1 MCPSPLAVLAATLAL
16 LAPLAQPR
24 AQSTDWWSLRP
35 LTEPDVPVTDPAWE
49 RTPVD
54 AFVMRALRGRGLR
67 PAKEADRRTIIRRLT
82 FDLHGLPPNEHEV
95 DAFVADDRPD
105 AYARLVDR
113 LLASPRFGE
122 RQARRWLDVVHYGET
137 HGYDKDKLREHAWP
151 YRDWVIRAFN
161 EDKPYERFVAEQV
174 AGDALYPGTEDGVI
188 GLGMLA
194 AGPWDFVGHV
204 ELREGTVDK
213 AKTRSLDRDDVVN
226 TVMTSFVSTTAA
238 CARCHDHKFDPVPQ
252 EDYYRLQA
260 VFAGVER
267 ADRSYQTSGD
277 DRWLTSSAGSLGYHS
292 AIEAARDAEKWVQ
305 VDLGRAQPIDEVLLF
320 PSHEVYGGHPG
331 PGFGFPLR
339 FRVEVAQRADFFD
352 AVTVADH
359 TDADLPNPGDQ
370 PQRFDCGARSARY
383 VRVTATRLFERTDDW
398 IFALGELVV
407 RRGEQNLAAGAAVT
421 ALDSIE
427 AGGAWGRKYLTDGAG
442 PRSGALVYAAA
453 PTFRAIGNFHPA
465 PAPRPIHVLARGD
478 VEQPGAEAHAGAMS
492 CLPVLAQHFDGLE
505 GAPEAERRAA
515 LARWLVDRRNP
526 LTWRSIVN
534 RVWQSCFGRGLVDT
548 PNDFG
553 RMGARPSHPELLDW
567 LAATFRDDGGS
578 LKELYRLLV
587 TSAVYR
593 QRSASDVH
601 EAASRL
607 DADNRLLWRANRR
620 RLEVEAVHD
629 AILAVS
635 GKLDLT
641 MGGPSVRWFGF
652 VDDHS
657 PHYHYDRFSP
667 DAKGAYRRSVYRHI
681 VRSVPDPFFEA
692 LDCADPSTSTPTR
705 FQTLTPLQ
713 ALAMLNDRFVLR
725 QAEHFAARLRARSRD
740 LEEQVGA
747 AFRLALGRA
756 PNRAEVEEAAGYA
769 RVHGLANLCR
779 LVFNLN
785 EFVFVD

>member
-1 MCPSPLAVLAATLAL
+1 MLCPPPLAVLAATLVL
-16 LAPLAQPR
+16 LAHTR
-24 AQSTDWWSLRP
+24 AQSEDWWSLRP
-35 LTEPDVPVTDPAWE
+35 VSAPAVPAVDAAWE

-54 AFVMRALRGRGLR
+54 AFVLRALRARGLE
-67 PAKEADRRTIIRRLT
+67 PAPAADRRTMIRRLT
-82 FDLHGLPPNEHEV
+82 FDLHGLPPTEAEV
-95 DAFVADDRPD
+95 GAFVADDRPD
-105 AYARLVDR
+105 AYERLVDR

-213 AKTRSLDRDDVVN
+213 AKTRSLDRDDVVH
-226 TVMTSFVSTTAA
+226 TVMTSFASTTAA

-252 EDYYRLQA
+252 TDYYRLQA

-267 ADRSYQTSGD
+267 ADRSYQKSGD
-277 DRWLTSSAGSLGYHS
+277 DRWLTSTAGSLGYHS
-292 AIEAARDAEKWVQ
+292 AIEASRDAEKWVQ
-305 VDLGRAQPIDEVLLF
+305 VDLGRAQPLDEVLLF
-320 PSHEVYGGHPG
+320 PSHEVFGGHPG

-339 FRVEVAQRADFFD
+339 FRVDVAASEDFAD

-359 TDADLPNPGDQ
+359 TDADFPHPGDR
-370 PQRFDCGARSARY
+370 PQRFDCGGRSARY

-407 RRGEQNLAAGAAVT
+407 RRGEQNLAAGALVT

-427 AGGAWGRKYLTDGAG
+427 AGGAWGKKYLTDGAG

-453 PTFRAIGNFHPA
+453 PTFRAVGNFRPA
-465 PAPRPIHVLARGD
+465 PTPRPIHVLARGD

-492 CLPVLAQHFDGLE
+492 CLPALAHHFDGLE
-505 GAPEAERRAA
+505 GAPEAQRRAA

-593 QRSASDVH
+593 QRSASDLH
-601 EAASRL
+601 GAASRV

-620 RLEVEAVHD
+620 RLEVEAVRD
-629 AILAVS
+629 AMLAVS

-657 PHYHYDRFSP
+657 PHYYYDRFSP
-667 DAKGAYRRSVYRHI
+667 DGEGAYRRSVYRHI

-692 LDCADPSTSTPTR
+692 LDCADPSASTPQRYT
-705 FQTLTPLQ
+705 TLTPLQ

-725 QAEHFAARLRARSRD
+725 QSEHFAARLQARSSE
-740 LEEQVGA
+740 LGAQVDA

-756 PNRAEVEEAAGYA
+756 PSRAEAEEASAYA
-769 RVHGLANLCR
+769 RRHGLANLCR

>member
-1 MCPSPLAVLAATLAL
+1 MLCSPPLAVLAATLVL
-16 LAPLAQPR
+16 LAHTR
-24 AQSTDWWSLRP
+24 AQSEDWWSLRP
-35 LTEPDVPVTDPAWE
+35 VSAPAVPAVDTAWG

-54 AFVMRALRGRGLR
+54 AFVLRALRARGLE
-67 PAKEADRRTIIRRLT
+67 PAPAADRRTMIRRLT
-82 FDLHGLPPNEHEV
+82 FDLHGLPPTEAEV

-105 AYARLVDR
+105 AYERVVDR

-213 AKTRSLDRDDVVN
+213 AKTRSFDRDDVVH
-226 TVMTSFVSTTAA
+226 TVMTSFASTTAA

-252 EDYYRLQA
+252 TDYYRLQA

-267 ADRSYQTSGD
+267 ADRSYQASGD
-277 DRWLTSSAGSLGYHS
+277 DRWLTSTAGSLGYHS
-292 AIEAARDAEKWVQ
+292 AIEASRDAEKWVQ
-305 VDLGRAQPIDEVLLF
+305 VDLGSAQPLDEVLLF
-320 PSHEVYGGHPG
+320 PSHEVFGGHPG

-339 FRVEVAQRADFFD
+339 FRVDVAASEDFAD

-359 TDADLPNPGDQ
+359 TEADFPHPGDR
-370 PQRFDCGARSARY
+370 PQRFDCGGRSARY

-407 RRGEQNLAAGAAVT
+407 RRGEQNLAAGAQVT

-427 AGGAWGRKYLTDGAG
+427 AGGAWGKKYLTDGAG

-453 PTFRAIGNFHPA
+453 PTFRAVGNFRPA
-465 PAPRPIHVLARGD
+465 ATPRPIHVLARGD

-492 CLPVLAQHFDGLE
+492 CLPALAHHFDGLE
-505 GAPEAERRAA
+505 GAPEAQRRAA

-534 RVWQSCFGRGLVDT
+534 RGWQSCFGRGLVDT

-593 QRSASDVH
+593 QRSSSDLH

-620 RLEVEAVHD
+620 RLEVEAVRD
-629 AILAVS
+629 AMLAVS

-667 DAKGAYRRSVYRHI
+667 DGDGAYRRSVYRHI
-681 VRSVPDPFFEA
+681 VRSVPDPFCEA
-692 LDCADPSTSTPTR
+692 LDCADPSASTPQRYT
-705 FQTLTPLQ
+705 TLTPLQ

-725 QAEHFAARLRARSRD
+725 QSEHFAARLQARSPE
-740 LEEQVGA
+740 LGAQVDA

-756 PNRAEVEEAAGYA
+756 PSLAEAEEASAYA
-769 RVHGLANLCR
+769 RRHGLANLCR